1 MIPNITSTT
10 YGLTTETNSTS
21 TTASTSTL
29 TGSGF
34 GVAKAEKFLDL
45 EPDIEVAP
53 TFDVSIFGGDF
64 AIFDILVPQ
73 EFALLA
79 VIVIALLLMICVWIR
94 CSKKRN
100 QTSGRRHRAGR
111 IYRNLSAPDR
121 WADG

>member
-10 YGLTTETNSTS
+10 YGPTTETSTTS
-21 TTASTSTL
+21 TTATTSTL

-34 GVAKAEKFLDL
+34 GVAETAKFLDP
-45 EPDIEVAP
+45 EIEFTP
-53 TFDVSIFGGDF
+53 KVSLFGGDF
-64 AIFDILVPQ
+64 TIFEIP
-73 EFALLA
+73 EGFALLA

-111 IYRNLSAPDR
+111 EMYRNLPDPDR
-121 WADG
+121 WRDG

>member
-10 YGLTTETNSTS
+10 YGPTTETNSTS

-34 GVAKAEKFLDL
+34 GVAKTAKFLDP
-45 EPDIEVAP
+45 ETDFHPEFKFSP
-53 TFDVSIFGGDF
+53 TFSLFGGGF
-64 AIFDILVPQ
+64 EIP
-73 EFALLA
+73 EGFALLA

-111 IYRNLSAPDR
+111 EIYRNLSDPDR
-121 WADG
+121 WTDR